1 MKGVS
6 VIVCCF
12 NSAARLR
19 QTLKH
24 LSLQKTDGIAWEVVL
39 VDNASTDQSK
49 EIALALWD
57 EFGRSTVPLRII
69 DQPIQGLSKAREKGI
84 DAALY
89 DILIFCDDDNWLEDN
104 YLRDAVSVMEGQSQ
118 VGALGGTGT
127 AIADIPLPPWFEQY
141 KGCYA
146 CYPQGQ
152 QDGELTDTYAF
163 LYGAGLVVKREV
175 FQRLSAKNF
184 VPILPDRVGTALT
197 SGGDTEL
204 SYAIR
209 LVGYKLWFS
218 KKLKFSHYLPTSR
231 LTEEYLYRLIS
242 SMSYC
247 SGLLIIYNYV
257 LTGKK
262 VNAMVWLKDATYQLF
277 FFVRTSL
284 EYVVR
289 NDSLLSKKLDFAFS
303 YNRMLSVFGQ
313 LGLYKSRF
321 RQILQLKE

>member
-24 LSLQKTDGIAWEVVL
+24 LSLQKTDGIDCEVVL

-57 EFGRSTVPLRII
+57 EFGRSTVPLKII
-69 DQPIQGLSKAREKGI
+69 DQPVQGLSKAREKGI

-104 YLRDAVSVMEGQSQ
+104 YLRDAVSVMESQSQ
-118 VGALGGTGT
+118 VGALGGIGT
-127 AIADIPLPPWFEQY
+127 AITDIPLPPWFEQY

-163 LYGAGLVVKREV
+163 LYGAGMVVKREV
-175 FQRLSAKNF
+175 LQLLSAKNF

-209 LVGYKLWFS
+209 LVGYKLWFTS
-218 KKLKFSHYLPTSR
+218 KLKFSHYLAPSR
-231 LTEEYLYRLIS
+231 LSDAYLYRLIS

-247 SGLLIIYNYV
+247 SGILIVYNYV

-262 VNAMVWLKDATYQLF
+262 VNATVWLKDAIYQLF
-277 FFVRTSL
+277 FFVRTSIV
-284 EYVVR
+284 YVVS
-289 NDSLLSKKLDFAFS
+289 NDSLLSRKLDFAFS

-313 LGLYKSRF
+313 LGLYRSRF